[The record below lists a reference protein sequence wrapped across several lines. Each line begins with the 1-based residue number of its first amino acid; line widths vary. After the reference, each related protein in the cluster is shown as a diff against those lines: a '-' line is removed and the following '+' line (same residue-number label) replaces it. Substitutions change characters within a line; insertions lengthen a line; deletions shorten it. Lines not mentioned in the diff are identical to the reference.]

1 MLRGI
6 VVEAQHHKASNK
18 HVAGKEALAN
28 RESCERDI
36 AKAMQLY
43 DKQEQPSGQTL
54 PEAQRVYRI
63 KVVTTFL
70 RAMVETVEC
79 VLSESKRYSRNS
91 K

>member
-54 PEAQRVYRI
+54 PEAQ
-63 KVVTTFL
+63 
-70 RAMVETVEC
+70 
-79 VLSESKRYSRNS
+79 
-91 K
+91 